1 VNPNSKIKT
10 MEDLNGKSVVPIEST
25 DGRYVAFRDWQK
37 KHPNVKIKMEASS
50 TQPTFTD
57 MIQQVH
63 DGTYDAVYLSKDQF
77 DGVKDSLGY
86 PMKVTDAVDGRDTV
100 FLLNKKN
107 QDAQQQVNKSIEALT
122 KDGTLAGLTK
132 KWFKQDNF
140 ALAEKLGI
148 ADNG

>member
-1 VNPNSKIKT
+1 
-10 MEDLNGKSVVPIEST
+10 
-25 DGRYVAFRDWQK
+25 
-37 KHPNVKIKMEASS
+37 
-50 TQPTFTD
+50 
-57 MIQQVH
+57 IQQVH